1 MFNPPTPTFRKTT
14 MKTRIQFLLLAAAL
28 ASLPGILQAQPS
40 AHYVPGSEG
49 IKGASLPPPGV
60 YVRDYN
66 YFYWASQVNDSS
78 GNDRHI
84 PKFDAFTYANI
95 PRVIWITDTK
105 FLGGFVGVDA
115 LFPLVYQHLELPGYD
130 SGTFGVGDFFGE
142 GTLSWHPKQF
152 DFAIGSGIWVPTGSA
167 PTQPPPTPSTRA
179 GLGCWTFMQTAGATW
194 YVDEEKTWAVSVLNR
209 YEFNTEQR
217 DTHVIPG
224 QAYTLEWGISK
235 GVCKEAD
242 LGVVGYYQQQVTPSS
257 GSSSTDRNRV
267 AAVGP
272 EVSFMFPKP
281 MLFISLRYNYEFMA
295 ESRAQGN
302 AITLTLT
309 KRF

>member
-1 MFNPPTPTFRKTT
+1 
-14 MKTRIQFLLLAAAL
+14 MKIRIQFLFLAASLMA
-28 ASLPGILQAQPS
+28 LPGILQAQPS

-60 YVRDYN
+60 YARDYN
-66 YFYWASQVNDSS
+66 YFYWAGQFNDSS
-78 GNDRHI
+78 GNDAHV
-84 PKFDAFTYANI
+84 PNVDVFTYANI

-115 LFPLVYQHLELPGYD
+115 LLPLVDQHVRAGGFD
-130 SGTFGVGDFFGE
+130 GSTFGIGDFFGE

-152 DFAIGSGIWVPTGSA
+152 DFAIGSGVWAPTGDSGI
-167 PTQPPPTPSTRA
+167 PNTTTRVGA
-179 GLGCWTFMQTAGATW
+179 GFWTFMQTAGATW
-194 YVDEEKTWAVSVLNR
+194 YIDEEKTWAVSLLNR
-209 YEFNTEQR
+209 YECNTEQR
-217 DTHVIPG
+217 DAHITPG
-224 QAYTLEWGISK
+224 DAYTLEWGISK

-242 LGVVGYYQQQVTPSS
+242 LGVVGYYQQQVTANS
-257 GSSSTDRNRV
+257 GSPASSRNCV

-272 EVSFMFPKP
+272 EVSCMFPKQ

-295 ESRAQGN
+295 ENRAQGN